1 MLLGT
6 GNDFFAPLKSVINRT
21 LSSSRTIPLRPED
34 YQRFHPELWVRRG
47 HVPGR
52 PVEFS
57 DPALLQAEL
66 ELRRRRRE
74 GAAAA
79 ARRRGGRAEEDAE
92 EEEDDVG
99 MVGPESFASLPWEEI
114 VFNSATSA
122 GGRDGNLV

>member
-1 MLLGT
+1 M
-6 GNDFFAPLKSVINRT
+6 
-21 LSSSRTIPLRPED
+21 
-34 YQRFHPELWVRRG
+34 
-47 HVPGR
+47 
-52 PVEFS
+52 EFS

-79 ARRRGGRAEEDAE
+79 ARRRGGRAEEEAE
-92 EEEDDVG
+92 EEGEDVG

-114 VFNSATSA
+114 VFNGAAAA